1 MYIYFFVFLL
11 IIILYPIYQ
20 RKYKKMYLV
29 LILGVITLL
38 FCLRDFSV
46 GTDTRNYIDIYNNNI
61 AENIN
66 YIKKEFPSKS
76 LLFSEPLFF
85 LYCSFLQEL
94 GIDGRGFIVVT
105 SIFMIGSML
114 QFIKKHSDNYL
125 ISLFTF
131 VTLGVMPMM
140 LSALRQSIALAIIFY
155 AYTFLFERKSIQY
168 FSLVFLAAG
177 FHVSAYIMIPA
188 YFILPIF
195 RKRKSSIVF
204 LVSTIAG
211 FFGVSFFSIIISKL
225 ELGKR
230 FVGYLDNNVVRTNPL
245 LIILYLAIGLVYIF
259 LNWGYYGE
267 GKKNSTI
274 NHYMFILYMVGVSI
288 IIVSLQNTI
297 ISRFAVYYTLGMP
310 ILLGNV
316 INRIGKARYRAL
328 ITLMCICIE
337 GMFFFY
343 TTPSS
348 VYGIAN
354 YAFGF

>member
-1 MYIYFFVFLL
+1 M
-11 IIILYPIYQ
+11 
-20 RKYKKMYLV
+20 
-29 LILGVITLL
+29 
-38 FCLRDFSV
+38 
-46 GTDTRNYIDIYNNNI
+46 
-61 AENIN
+61 
-66 YIKKEFPSKS
+66 
-76 LLFSEPLFF
+76 
-85 LYCSFLQEL
+85 
-94 GIDGRGFIVVT
+94 
-105 SIFMIGSML
+105 
-114 QFIKKHSDNYL
+114 
-125 ISLFTF
+125 
-131 VTLGVMPMM
+131 
-140 LSALRQSIALAIIFY
+140 
-155 AYTFLFERKSIQY
+155 
-168 FSLVFLAAG
+168 AAG

-204 LVSTIAG
+204 WVSTIAG

-230 FVGYLDNNVVRTNPL
+230 FVGYLDSNVVRTNPL

-267 GKKNSTI
+267 GIKNSTI

-328 ITLMCICIE
+328 ITAD
-337 GMFFFY
+337 
-343 TTPSS
+343 
-348 VYGIAN
+348 VYLYRRYVFLLYYSIIGIWDCKLCFWILELREN
-354 YAFGF
+354 KNEIFWIL